1 MTSLWFGLLILGGY
15 LLGSIPTAFLVA
27 RWRRG
32 IDLRRYG
39 SGNIGASNVVAAG
52 SRWSSLIVI
61 VVDLGKGIAPV
72 YAAQQISLP
81 TYQQVVVGLAAI
93 SGHNWPV
100 YLKFNGGRGVLTTL
114 GVIFALAPWLAPV
127 LTVLAFAF
135 LPFGLFSVGVLIALL
150 LLPILSWFFAG
161 TFRIEQSLALS
172 TGFLAMTFLLLL
184 RRLTAKRTELSATVS
199 TGELIVNRLLFDR
212 DIRDRKAWVKRSS
225 SSSGAN
231 GDVTGVHENGA
242 RKADDAG

>member
-1 MTSLWFGLLILGGY
+1 MTYLWFGLLTIAAY
-15 LLGSIPTAFLVA
+15 LLGSIPTAYLVA

-72 YAAQQISLP
+72 VAAQQISLA

-93 SGHNWPV
+93 SGHNWPI

-114 GVIFALAPWLAPV
+114 GVIFAFAPWLAAA
-127 LTVLAFAF
+127 LTVLAFLF
-135 LPFGLFSVGVLIALL
+135 LPFGLFSVGVLIALV
-150 LLPILSWFFAG
+150 LLPFLAWFFAG
-161 TFRIEQSLALS
+161 TFRIEQSAAV
-172 TGFLAMTFLLLL
+172 TAGFVAMTVLLLL
-184 RRLTAKRTELSATVS
+184 RRLTAKRTELSGTVS
-199 TGELIVNRLLFDR
+199 TGELVVNRLLFDR
-212 DIRDRKAWVKRSS
+212 DIRDRKAWVKRSATP
-225 SSSGAN
+225 SGAN
-231 GDVTGVHENGA
+231 GDVTGEDDSPKKSNGSA
-242 RKADDAG
+242 

>member
-1 MTSLWFGLLILGGY
+1 MNLLTLWFALLIVGAY
-15 LLGSIPTAFLVA
+15 LLGSTPTAFLVA

-61 VVDLGKGIAPV
+61 VVDLGKGMVPV
-72 YAAQQISLP
+72 LAAQQINLT
-81 TYQQVVVGLAAI
+81 TYEQVVVGLAAI

-100 YLKFNGGRGVLTTL
+100 YLKFNGGRGVLTTV

-127 LTVLAFAF
+127 LTIIAFAF
-135 LPFGLFSVGVLIALL
+135 LPFGQFSLGVLITLL

-161 TFRIEQSLALS
+161 TFRIEQSVAL
-172 TGFLAMTFLLLL
+172 TAGFLAMTFLLLL
-184 RRLTAKRTELSATVS
+184 RRLTAQ
-199 TGELIVNRLLFDR
+199 G
-212 DIRDRKAWVKRSS
+212 RSCLPP
-225 SSSGAN
+225 
-231 GDVTGVHENGA
+231 
-242 RKADDAG
+242 